1 MHIGKRLEV
10 PYVVEIAELSYS
22 ISLKNGC
29 SVKIS
34 GPDLINF
41 MERYVPDI
49 DMTPYADFAT
59 QYRKRSQSIELLYA
73 IRYVLDP
80 ITQPYLYSQM
90 YDQSFD
96 MDNNSSD
103 RPRYE
108 ELKAAEM
115 DNLLASLSAF
125 YNSVKTGEKEKF
137 RPIQQL
143 SGAGACKWSFN
154 GDVMTLAD
162 DDSMITL
169 TESSVAYLTSHFR
182 NDFIINGQENLQA
195 SSNGKVEFDKYVS
208 LDYFIENF
216 EQDIAKFKAD
226 GMTYEGFVDFLLAYK
241 ICEKYE

>member
-1 MHIGKRLEV
+1 MHIGKQLQV

-59 QYRKRSQSIELLYA
+59 QYRKRSQAIDLLYA

-90 YDQSFD
+90 YEQSFD
-96 MDNNSSD
+96 MDDDSSD

-108 ELKAAEM
+108 DLKSTDM
-115 DNLLASLSAF
+115 DNLLGSLEAF
-125 YNSVKTGEKEKF
+125 YNSVKTGEKENF
-137 RPIQQL
+137 LPIAQL
-143 SGAGACKWSFN
+143 SGDGACKWSFN

-162 DDSMITL
+162 DESVITL
-169 TESSVAYLTSHFR
+169 TESSVASLTNHFR
-182 NDFIINGQENLQA
+182 NDFIVNGQENLQA
-195 SSNGKVEFDKYVS
+195 SSNGKVDFNKYIS
-208 LDYFIENF
+208 LDHFLENF
-216 EQDIAKFKAD
+216 ERDMAKFKAD
-226 GMTYEGFVDFLLAYK
+226 GMTYEGFVDFLLTYK

>member
-1 MHIGKRLEV
+1 MHISKQLQV

-59 QYRKRSQSIELLYA
+59 QYRKRSQSIDLLYA
-73 IRYVLDP
+73 IRYVIDP

-90 YDQSFD
+90 YEQSFD
-96 MDNNSSD
+96 MDDDSSD

-108 ELKAAEM
+108 ELKATDME
-115 DNLLASLSAF
+115 NLLNSLSAF
-125 YNSVKTGEKEKF
+125 YNSVKNGEKEKF
-137 RPIQQL
+137 QPIQQL
-143 SGAGACKWSFN
+143 SGDGACKWSFN

-162 DDSMITL
+162 DDSVITL
-169 TESSVAYLTSHFR
+169 TESSIAYLTKHFR

-195 SSNGKVEFDKYVS
+195 SSNGKVDFDKYVS
-208 LDYFIENF
+208 LETFLETF
-216 EQDIAKFKAD
+216 ERDIAKFKAD
-226 GMTYEGFVDFLLAYK
+226 GMTYEGFVDFLLSYK
-241 ICEKYE
+241 ICEIFN

>member
-1 MHIGKRLEV
+1 MHIGKQLQV

-59 QYRKRSQSIELLYA
+59 QYRKRSQAIDLLHA

-90 YDQSFD
+90 YEQSFD
-96 MDNNSSD
+96 MDDDSSD

-108 ELKAAEM
+108 DLKATDM
-115 DNLLASLSAF
+115 DNLLGSLAAF

-137 RPIQQL
+137 LPIAQL
-143 SGAGACKWSFN
+143 SGDGACKWSFN

-162 DDSMITL
+162 DDSVITL

-182 NDFIINGQENLQA
+182 NDFIVNGQENLQA
-195 SSNGKVEFDKYVS
+195 SSNGKVDFDKYIS
-208 LDYFIENF
+208 LDYFLENF
-216 EQDIAKFKAD
+216 EHDIAKFKED

>member
-1 MHIGKRLEV
+1 MFIGKQIQV

-41 MERYVPDI
+41 MERYVPDV

-59 QYRKRSQSIELLYA
+59 QYRKRSQSIDLLYA

-90 YDQSFD
+90 YEQSFD
-96 MDNNSSD
+96 MDDDSSD

-108 ELKAAEM
+108 KLKANDM
-115 DNLLASLSAF
+115 DNLLEALSAF
-125 YNSVKTGEKEKF
+125 YNSVKNGEREKF
-137 RPIQQL
+137 LPIQQL
-143 SGAGACKWSFN
+143 SGDGLCKWSFN

-162 DDSMITL
+162 DESVITL
-169 TESSVAYLTSHFR
+169 TESSVSYLTNHFH
-182 NDFIINGQENLQA
+182 NDFIINGQETLQA
-195 SSNGKVEFDKYVS
+195 SSNGKLDFDKYVS
-208 LDYFIENF
+208 LESFIENF
-216 EQDIAKFKAD
+216 ERDISKFKSD
-226 GMTYEGFVDFLLAYK
+226 GMKYEDFVELLLSYK